1 MNRTSIWV
9 LFALF
14 GISATATPGQDLPTR
29 TIDFTYRV
37 RLTDIPDDAK
47 LIKIWIP
54 LLQST
59 DAQSVSNISI
69 DSSCAFRIVTEPK
82 YGNQFAL
89 LEVPN
94 DGSEPSLSAS
104 YRITRSTRMG
114 LSQKQREEPASR
126 EYLKQF
132 LSPSRFVALHGPI
145 AKEAQKVA
153 GGAKDP
159 LEIARKLYD
168 NIVDT
173 VRYDKSGQGWGRGDS
188 LYACDVR
195 AGNCTDFH
203 SLFIGEARSLG
214 LPARFVMGFSVPND
228 ADAGTIAGYHCWA
241 EFYTP
246 DYGWVPID
254 ASDAFK
260 YPERRDFLFGAL
272 DENRVRFT
280 SGRDIKLPGMAGEA
294 LNYSIYPYAE
304 IDGKVHTG
312 METEY
317 LYANAD

>member
-59 DAQSVSNISI
+59 EAQSVSNISI

-104 YRITRSTRMG
+104 YRITRSTRLG
-114 LSQKQREEPASR
+114 LSPKQR
-126 EYLKQF
+126 
-132 LSPSRFVALHGPI
+132 
-145 AKEAQKVA
+145 
-153 GGAKDP
+153 
-159 LEIARKLYD
+159 
-168 NIVDT
+168 
-173 VRYDKSGQGWGRGDS
+173 
-188 LYACDVR
+188 
-195 AGNCTDFH
+195 
-203 SLFIGEARSLG
+203 
-214 LPARFVMGFSVPND
+214 
-228 ADAGTIAGYHCWA
+228 
-241 EFYTP
+241 
-246 DYGWVPID
+246 
-254 ASDAFK
+254 
-260 YPERRDFLFGAL
+260 
-272 DENRVRFT
+272 
-280 SGRDIKLPGMAGEA
+280 
-294 LNYSIYPYAE
+294 
-304 IDGKVHTG
+304 
-312 METEY
+312 
-317 LYANAD
+317 